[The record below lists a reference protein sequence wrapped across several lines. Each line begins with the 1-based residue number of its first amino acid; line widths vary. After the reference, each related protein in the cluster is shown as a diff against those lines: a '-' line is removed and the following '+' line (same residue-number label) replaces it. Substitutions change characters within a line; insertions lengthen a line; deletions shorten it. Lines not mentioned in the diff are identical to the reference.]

1 MNTTKLIKNQTLE
14 AENRKKRFDAQLRK
28 VSIELYQRPLTR
40 MQVSEL
46 TGIRIQNVCRYIAH
60 LRKRN
65 QVKVVYKGICP
76 VTREANVEFLST
88 NPKFW

>member
-1 MNTTKLIKNQTLE
+1 MDSTKLVKSQSLE

-28 VSIELYQRPLTR
+28 VSIALFQQPLTR

-46 TGIRIQNVCRYIAH
+46 TGIRIQNVCRYIAY

-65 QVKVVYKGICP
+65 QVKVIYKGICP
-76 VTREANVEFLST
+76 ITKEFGVEFLST

>member
-28 VSIELYQRPLTR
+28 VSIELCQRPLTR

-60 LRKRN
+60 LRKAN
-65 QVKVVYKGICP
+65 QVKVIYKGICQE
-76 VTREANVEFLST
+76 TREANVDFLST

>member
-1 MNTTKLIKNQTLE
+1 MDTTNIVKNQSLD
-14 AENRKKRFDAQLRK
+14 AEKSQKRFSAQLLK
-28 VSIELYQRPLTR
+28 VSIGLFQKPLTR

-60 LRKRN
+60 LRKAN
-65 QVKVVYKGICP
+65 QVKVIY
-76 VTREANVEFLST
+76 NVEFLST